1 MSSEYFVLQQCNRAE
16 HSRRRACVSK
26 GRGLSRDRQIDRRM
40 GSDRCEGELGW
51 AVCKQEQ
58 AGCEWPGE
66 DRRGS
71 LFAVM
76 TRRNG
81 GAEGE
86 TRSRRH
92 EKGAKGDEM
101 IQMRE
106 SSVM

>member
-1 MSSEYFVLQQCNRAE
+1 MSISCYSSATEQS
-16 HSRRRACVSK
+16 SRRRVCLK
-26 GRGLSRDRQIDRRM
+26 GRGAGRDRQIDRRM

-58 AGCEWPGE
+58 VGCEWPGE

-92 EKGAKGDEM
+92 EKGAKRNEM
-101 IQMRE
+101 IQTRRRARKE
-106 SSVM
+106 E

>member
-1 MSSEYFVLQQCNRAE
+1 MTGEWAAIAVRANWDGRSANR
-16 HSRRRACVSK
+16 SRPDVS
-26 GRGLSRDRQIDRRM
+26 G
-40 GSDRCEGELGW
+40 
-51 AVCKQEQ
+51 
-58 AGCEWPGE
+58 PGE
-66 DRRGS
+66 DRRRS

-106 SSVM
+106 SGVM

>member
-1 MSSEYFVLQQCNRAE
+1 
-16 HSRRRACVSK
+16 VS
-26 GRGLSRDRQIDRRM
+26 G
-40 GSDRCEGELGW
+40 
-51 AVCKQEQ
+51 
-58 AGCEWPGE
+58 PGE

-92 EKGAKGDEM
+92 EKGAKRNEM
-101 IQMRE
+101 IQTRRRARKE
-106 SSVM
+106 E

>member
-1 MSSEYFVLQQCNRAE
+1 MS
-16 HSRRRACVSK
+16 
-26 GRGLSRDRQIDRRM
+26 G
-40 GSDRCEGELGW
+40 
-51 AVCKQEQ
+51 
-58 AGCEWPGE
+58 PGE
-66 DRRGS
+66 DRRRS

>member
-1 MSSEYFVLQQCNRAE
+1 MQWSRAVGG
-16 HSRRRACVSK
+16 ACVSRA
-26 GRGLSRDRQIDRRM
+26 GGLSRDRQIDRRM
-40 GSDRCEGELGW
+40 GSDRYEGELGW

-58 AGCEWPGE
+58 VGCEWPGE

-92 EKGAKGDEM
+92 EKGAKRNEM
-101 IQMRE
+101 IQTRRRPRKE
-106 SSVM
+106 E